1 MWALDSASLVGAEHV
16 GAVVVT
22 GSHGGLLGGRPDTAL
37 KADAL
42 AALFND
48 AGIGI
53 DEAGVTRLPALDSR
67 GIAAGTVAASS
78 ARIGDARST
87 YEDGI
92 LTRVNQRAAA
102 LGIAPG
108 MTAREFVEIVRRA
121 AAETR
126 EERMTDAAPVSN
138 RPSGR
143 MNGGRALAEMLR
155 LAEVGP
161 MFGMGG
167 FQLLPFYDALAQL
180 GMRHFLINDER
191 CGAFAA
197 DAYARVTNR
206 PGVCDGTL
214 GPGATNLVT
223 GLIESLNAGVPII
236 ALAGDT
242 NRAHSWKNMT
252 QECRQAEI
260 LRPAVK
266 ELIRVEMT
274 SRVPELLRRAFAV
287 ATSGRPGPVLLDVPE
302 DVCHGEHDFTA
313 EDFAIDPSTLSVP
326 ARRIRPDRAEV
337 ARAAALIARAKRPLL
352 LVGGGIHLSAGYD
365 ALLGFAEAQSIPVA
379 HTMSGKGGIACTH
392 PLSVGLFGRY
402 SRIANELIEA
412 SDCLVVVGCKLGE
425 IATKRY
431 ALPPETIPLIHLD
444 IVAEEIGRCRTAD
457 VALWGDARAGLE
469 DLAEALADEA
479 KRARAARADYVAE
492 IPSRMA
498 SWRDEAAARLHSE
511 ERPIHMARL
520 CTELNKALPADSIL
534 VADGGFAGHWTGLL
548 YDTKSPGRHFI
559 PDRGL
564 ASIGYGLPGGI
575 GAALAAPSTP
585 AVAIT
590 GDGGFNMMLG
600 ELETARRAGIGL
612 TIVVV
617 NNAASGYVKAL
628 QHAMFRGRYQSSDL
642 VEMDYAAIARAM
654 GCNGIRV
661 EDPDRLGEA
670 LRTGLAER
678 TRPTVLDVVV
688 TRDPARMLPA
698 VDNRTVE
705 IKQGDRVA

>member
-1 MWALDSASLVGAEHV
+1 
-16 GAVVVT
+16 
-22 GSHGGLLGGRPDTAL
+22 
-37 KADAL
+37 
-42 AALFND
+42 
-48 AGIGI
+48 
-53 DEAGVTRLPALDSR
+53 
-67 GIAAGTVAASS
+67 
-78 ARIGDARST
+78 
-87 YEDGI
+87 
-92 LTRVNQRAAA
+92 
-102 LGIAPG
+102 
-108 MTAREFVEIVRRA
+108 MTEI
-121 AAETR
+121 E
-126 EERMTDAAPVSN
+126 PISN

-155 LAEVGP
+155 LAGVGP

-167 FQLLPFYDALAQL
+167 FQLLPFYDALAEL

-197 DAYARVTNR
+197 EAYARVTNR

-223 GLIESLNAGVPII
+223 GLIEALNAGTPMI

-266 ELIRVEMT
+266 ELIRVELT

-302 DVCHGEHDFTA
+302 DVCHGEHDFSA
-313 EDFAIDPSTLSVP
+313 EDFTFDPTTLSAP
-326 ARRIRPDRAEV
+326 ARRIRPDKADI
-337 ARAAALIARAKRPLL
+337 ARAAALIGSAKRPLI
-352 LVGGGIHLSAGYD
+352 LVGGGIHLSTGYG
-365 ALLGFAEAQSIPVA
+365 ALLTLAEAQSIPIA

-392 PLSVGLFGRY
+392 LLSSGLFGRY

-412 SDCLVVVGCKLGE
+412 SDCLLVVGCKLGE

-431 ALPPETIPLIHLD
+431 ALPPENIPLIHLD
-444 IVAEEIGRCRTAD
+444 ILAEEIGRCRSAS

-469 DLAEALADEA
+469 DLTEALADDGR
-479 KRARAARADYVAE
+479 RARAARTEYVGE
-492 IPSRMA
+492 IPVRMA
-498 SWRDEAAARLHSE
+498 TWREEAAPRLDSR

-520 CTELNKALPADSIL
+520 CRELNTVLPAESIL

-575 GAALAAPSTP
+575 GAALAAPQTP
-585 AVAIT
+585 VVAIT

-654 GCNGIRV
+654 GCAGIRV
-661 EDPDRLGEA
+661 EDPDRLGTA
-670 LRTGLAER
+670 LREGLAER
-678 TRPTVLDVVV
+678 SRPTILDIVV

-705 IKQGDRVA
+705 IRQGDRVA

>member
-1 MWALDSASLVGAEHV
+1 M
-16 GAVVVT
+16 
-22 GSHGGLLGGRPDTAL
+22 
-37 KADAL
+37 
-42 AALFND
+42 
-48 AGIGI
+48 
-53 DEAGVTRLPALDSR
+53 
-67 GIAAGTVAASS
+67 SS
-78 ARIGDARST
+78 AERS
-87 YEDGI
+87 
-92 LTRVNQRAAA
+92 
-102 LGIAPG
+102 
-108 MTAREFVEIVRRA
+108 
-121 AAETR
+121 
-126 EERMTDAAPVSN
+126 SN

-143 MNGGRALAEMLR
+143 MSGGRALAEMLR
-155 LAEVGP
+155 LGEVGP

-197 DAYARVTNR
+197 DAYARLTNR

-274 SRVPELLRRAFAV
+274 SRIPELLRRAFSV

-302 DVCHGEHDFTA
+302 DVCHGEYDFSA
-313 EDFAIDPSTLSVP
+313 EDFALDPSTLSAP
-326 ARRIRPDRAEV
+326 ARRIRPDRADI
-337 ARAAALIARAKRPLL
+337 ARAAALIAGAKRPLI
-352 LVGGGIHLSAGYD
+352 LVGGGVHLSRAYG
-365 ALLGFAEAQSIPVA
+365 ALLDLAEAQSIPVA

-392 PLSVGLFGRY
+392 SLSVGLFGRY

-431 ALPPETIPLIHLD
+431 ALPSQSIPLIHLD
-444 IVAEEIGRCRTAD
+444 ILAEEIGRCRPAA
-457 VALWGDARAGLE
+457 VALWGDAKAGLE
-469 DLAEALADEA
+469 DLAEALAEE
-479 KRARAARADYVAE
+479 KRRAAVERADYVGE
-492 IPSRMA
+492 IPVRMA
-498 SWRDEAAARLHSE
+498 AWREEASARLYSQ

-520 CTELNKALPADSIL
+520 CSELNKGLPPNSLL

-548 YDTKSPGRHFI
+548 YDTKSPGRRFI

-585 AVAIT
+585 VVAIT

-600 ELETARRAGIGL
+600 ELETARRAGVGL

-628 QHAMFRGRYQSSDL
+628 QHAMFGGRYQSSDL
-642 VEMDYAAIARAM
+642 VEMDYAAIASVM
-654 GCNGIRV
+654 GCSGIRV
-661 EDPDRLGEA
+661 EDPERLGAA
-670 LRTGLAER
+670 LREGLAER
-678 TRPTVLDVVV
+678 SRPTVLDVVV
-688 TRDPARMLPA
+688 TRDPGRMLPA

-705 IKQGDRVA
+705 IRQGDRVA

>member
-1 MWALDSASLVGAEHV
+1 MS
-16 GAVVVT
+16 
-22 GSHGGLLGGRPDTAL
+22 
-37 KADAL
+37 
-42 AALFND
+42 
-48 AGIGI
+48 
-53 DEAGVTRLPALDSR
+53 EANR
-67 GIAAGTVAASS
+67 
-78 ARIGDARST
+78 
-87 YEDGI
+87 
-92 LTRVNQRAAA
+92 
-102 LGIAPG
+102 
-108 MTAREFVEIVRRA
+108 
-121 AAETR
+121 
-126 EERMTDAAPVSN
+126 VSN

-143 MNGGRALAEMLR
+143 MSGGRAMAEMLK
-155 LAEVGP
+155 LAKVGP

-197 DAYARVTNR
+197 EAYARVTNR
-206 PGVCDGTL
+206 PGICDGTL

-223 GLIESLNAGVPII
+223 GLIEGLNAGTPMI
-236 ALAGDT
+236 AFAGDT

-252 QECRQAEI
+252 QECRQVEI

-266 ELIRVEMT
+266 ELIRVEQT

-287 ATSGRPGPVLLDVPE
+287 ATSGRAGPVLVDVPE
-302 DVCHGEHDFTA
+302 DVCHGEHDFAA
-313 EDFAIDPSTLSVP
+313 EDFAIDPATLRAPS
-326 ARRIRPDRAEV
+326 RRIRPDRADIGH
-337 ARAAALIARAKRPLL
+337 AAALIARAERPLIL
-352 LVGGGIHLSAGYD
+352 AGGGIHLSQGYQ
-365 ALLGFAEAQSIPVA
+365 ALLTLAEAQSIPVA
-379 HTMSGKGGIACTH
+379 HTMSGKGGIACAN
-392 PLSVGLFGRY
+392 PLSAGLFGRY

-412 SDCLVVVGCKLGE
+412 SDCLLVVGCKLGE

-431 ALPPETIPLIHLD
+431 ALPSRPIPLIHLD
-444 IVAEEIGRCRTAD
+444 ILAEEIGRCLPAD
-457 VALWGDARAGLE
+457 VALWGDARAGLD
-469 DLAEALADEA
+469 DLAEALADDA

-492 IPSRMA
+492 IPNRMA
-498 SWRDEAAARLHSE
+498 GWRDEASARLDSA

-520 CTELNKALPADSIL
+520 CRELNRTLPDDSIL

-548 YDTKSPGRHFI
+548 YDTKTAGRRFI

-575 GAALAAPSTP
+575 GAALAAPATP
-585 AVAIT
+585 VVAIT
-590 GDGGFNMMLG
+590 GDGGFNMTLG

-612 TIVVV
+612 TMVVV

-661 EDPDRLGEA
+661 EDPDQLSAA
-670 LRTGLAER
+670 LATGLAER
-678 TRPTVLDVVV
+678 TRPTVLDIVV

-705 IKQGDRVA
+705 IRQGDRVA

>member
-1 MWALDSASLVGAEHV
+1 MSDSH
-16 GAVVVT
+16 
-22 GSHGGLLGGRPDTAL
+22 
-37 KADAL
+37 
-42 AALFND
+42 
-48 AGIGI
+48 
-53 DEAGVTRLPALDSR
+53 
-67 GIAAGTVAASS
+67 
-78 ARIGDARST
+78 
-87 YEDGI
+87 
-92 LTRVNQRAAA
+92 Q
-102 LGIAPG
+102 
-108 MTAREFVEIVRRA
+108 
-121 AAETR
+121 
-126 EERMTDAAPVSN
+126 VSN
-138 RPSGR
+138 LPSGR

-155 LAEVGP
+155 LADVGP

-167 FQLLPFYDALAQL
+167 FQLLPFYDALSQL

-223 GLIESLNAGVPII
+223 GLIEGLNAGTPMI

-252 QECRQAEI
+252 QECRQTEI

-266 ELIRVEMT
+266 ELIRVELT
-274 SRVPELLRRAFAV
+274 SRVPEMLRRAFAV
-287 ATSGRPGPVLLDVPE
+287 ASSGRPGPVLLDVPE

-313 EDFAIDPSTLSVP
+313 EDFALDPTTLGVP
-326 ARRIRPDRAEV
+326 ARRIRPDRADI
-337 ARAAALIARAKRPLL
+337 ARAAGLIARAKRPLI
-352 LVGGGIHLSAGYD
+352 LVGGGIHLSAGYG
-365 ALLGFAEAQSIPVA
+365 ALLALAEAQSIPVA
-379 HTMSGKGGIACTH
+379 HTMSGKGGIACVH

-412 SDCLVVVGCKLGE
+412 ADCLLVVGCKLGE

-431 ALPPETIPLIHLD
+431 VLPPERTPLIHLD
-444 IVAEEIGRCRTAD
+444 ILAEEIGRCRPAA

-469 DLAEALADEA
+469 DLGEALADEG
-479 KRARAARADYVAE
+479 RQARAARTDYLKE
-492 IPSRMA
+492 IPARMA
-498 SWRDEAAARLHSE
+498 AWREEAAPRLDSD
-511 ERPIHMARL
+511 ERPVHMARL
-520 CTELNKALPADSIL
+520 CRELNNALPAESIL

-548 YDTKSPGRHFI
+548 YDTKSSGRHFI

-575 GAALAAPSTP
+575 GAALAAPATP
-585 AVAIT
+585 VVAIT

-654 GCNGIRV
+654 GCKGIRV
-661 EDPDRLGEA
+661 EDPERLGAA
-670 LRTGLAER
+670 LQEGLAER
-678 TRPTVLDVVV
+678 TRPTVLDIVV

-705 IKQGDRVA
+705 IRQGDRVA

>member
-1 MWALDSASLVGAEHV
+1 MTEQ
-16 GAVVVT
+16 
-22 GSHGGLLGGRPDTAL
+22 
-37 KADAL
+37 
-42 AALFND
+42 AA
-48 AGIGI
+48 
-53 DEAGVTRLPALDSR
+53 
-67 GIAAGTVAASS
+67 
-78 ARIGDARST
+78 
-87 YEDGI
+87 
-92 LTRVNQRAAA
+92 
-102 LGIAPG
+102 
-108 MTAREFVEIVRRA
+108 M
-121 AAETR
+121 
-126 EERMTDAAPVSN
+126 SN

-223 GLIESLNAGVPII
+223 GLIESLNAGLPII

-302 DVCHGEHDFTA
+302 DVCHGEHDFA
-313 EDFAIDPSTLSVP
+313 PEDFAIDPSTLSVP

-337 ARAAALIARAKRPLL
+337 ARAAALIARAERPLL
-352 LVGGGIHLSAGYD
+352 LVGGGIHLSAGHA
-365 ALLGFAEAQSIPVA
+365 ALLAFAEAQSIPVA
-379 HTMSGKGGIACTH
+379 HTMSGKGGIGCTH

-431 ALPPETIPLIHLD
+431 ALPRETIPLIHLD
-444 IVAEEIGRCRTAD
+444 ILAEEIGRCRKAD

-469 DLAEALADEA
+469 DLSEALADET
-479 KRARAARADYVAE
+479 KRARAARDGYVAE

-498 SWRDEAAARLHSE
+498 AWREEAAARLNSD

-520 CTELNKALPADSIL
+520 CSELNRALPADSIL

-575 GAALAAPSTP
+575 GAALAAPSIP

-661 EDPDRLGEA
+661 EDPDRLGDG

-705 IKQGDRVA
+705 IRQGDRVA

>member
-1 MWALDSASLVGAEHV
+1 MSEAS
-16 GAVVVT
+16 
-22 GSHGGLLGGRPDTAL
+22 R
-37 KADAL
+37 
-42 AALFND
+42 
-48 AGIGI
+48 AG
-53 DEAGVTRLPALDSR
+53 
-67 GIAAGTVAASS
+67 
-78 ARIGDARST
+78 
-87 YEDGI
+87 
-92 LTRVNQRAAA
+92 
-102 LGIAPG
+102 
-108 MTAREFVEIVRRA
+108 
-121 AAETR
+121 
-126 EERMTDAAPVSN
+126 N

-143 MNGGRALAEMLR
+143 MNGGRAMAEMLR
-155 LAEVGP
+155 LAGVGP

-180 GMRHFLINDER
+180 GMQHFLINDER

-206 PGVCDGTL
+206 PGICDGTL
-214 GPGATNLVT
+214 GPGVTNLVT
-223 GLIESLNAGVPII
+223 GLIEALNAGTPIV
-236 ALAGDT
+236 AFAGDT

-252 QECRQAEI
+252 QECRQVEI

-266 ELIRVEMT
+266 ELIRVEQT
-274 SRVPELLRRAFAV
+274 SRIPELLRRAFTA

-302 DVCHGEHDFTA
+302 DVCHGEHDFA
-313 EDFAIDPSTLSVP
+313 PEDFVIDATTLRAPS
-326 ARRIRPDRAEV
+326 RRVRPDRADIG
-337 ARAAALIARAKRPLL
+337 RAAALIARAKRPLM
-352 LVGGGIHLSAGYD
+352 LVGGGIHLSGAYE
-365 ALLGFAEAQSIPVA
+365 ALVTLSEAQSVPVA

-392 PLSVGLFGRY
+392 PLSAGLFGRY

-431 ALPPETIPLIHLD
+431 ALPSPSIPLIHLE
-444 IVAEEIGRCRTAD
+444 IVAEEIGRCLPAEA
-457 VALWGDARAGLE
+457 ALWGDARAGLE
-469 DLAEALADEA
+469 DLAEALADDGR
-479 KRARAARADYVAE
+479 RARAARTEYIAE
-492 IPSRMA
+492 IPKRMA
-498 SWRDEAAARLHSE
+498 AWRDGAQARLDSQ

-520 CTELNKALPADSIL
+520 CRELNRALPADSVL

-548 YDTKSPGRHFI
+548 YDTKIAGRHFI

-575 GAALAAPSTP
+575 GAALAAPGTLV
-585 AVAIT
+585 VAIT
-590 GDGGFNMMLG
+590 GDGGFNMTLG

-642 VEMDYAAIARAM
+642 VEMDYAAIAQAM

-661 EDPDRLGEA
+661 EDPDRLATA
-670 LRTGLAER
+670 LAAGLTER
-678 TRPTVLDVVV
+678 TRPTVLDIIV

-698 VDNRTVE
+698 VDSRTVE

>member
-1 MWALDSASLVGAEHV
+1 
-16 GAVVVT
+16 
-22 GSHGGLLGGRPDTAL
+22 
-37 KADAL
+37 
-42 AALFND
+42 
-48 AGIGI
+48 
-53 DEAGVTRLPALDSR
+53 
-67 GIAAGTVAASS
+67 
-78 ARIGDARST
+78 
-87 YEDGI
+87 
-92 LTRVNQRAAA
+92 
-102 LGIAPG
+102 
-108 MTAREFVEIVRRA
+108 
-121 AAETR
+121 
-126 EERMTDAAPVSN
+126 MTDAERISN
-138 RPSGR
+138 QPAGR

-155 LAEVGP
+155 LAGVGP

-167 FQLLPFYDALAQL
+167 FQLLPFYDALSQL

-197 DAYARVTNR
+197 EAYARVTNR

-223 GLIESLNAGVPII
+223 GLIEGLNAGTPMI

-266 ELIRVEMT
+266 ELIRVELT
-274 SRVPELLRRAFAV
+274 SRVPEMLRRAFAV

-302 DVCHGEHDFTA
+302 DVCHGEHEFAA
-313 EDFAIDPSTLSVP
+313 EDFAIDPTTLSAP
-326 ARRIRPDRAEV
+326 ARRVRPDKADI
-337 ARAAALIARAKRPLL
+337 ARAAALIGQAKRPLI
-352 LVGGGIHLSAGYD
+352 LVGGGIHLSGGYE
-365 ALLGFAEAQSIPVA
+365 ALLGLAEAQSIPVA

-402 SRIANELIEA
+402 SRIANELMEA
-412 SDCLVVVGCKLGE
+412 ADCLLVVGCKLGE

-431 ALPPETIPLIHLD
+431 ALPPRSIPLIHLD
-444 IVAEEIGRCRTAD
+444 ILAEEIGRCSPAT

-469 DLAEALADEA
+469 DLAEALADNA
-479 KRARAARADYVAE
+479 KQARALRADYVGE
-492 IPSRMA
+492 IPARMA
-498 SWRDEAAARLHSE
+498 AWRQEASARLDSS

-520 CTELNKALPADSIL
+520 CRELNGALPADGIL

-575 GAALAAPSTP
+575 GAALAAPQTP
-585 AVAIT
+585 VVAIT

-600 ELETARRAGIGL
+600 ELETARRAGVGL
-612 TIVVV
+612 TIIVV

-654 GCNGIRV
+654 GCAGIRV
-661 EDPDRLGEA
+661 EDPERLGAA
-670 LRTGLAER
+670 LHEGLGER
-678 TRPTVLDVVV
+678 SRPTVLDVVV

-705 IKQGDRVA
+705 IRQGDRVA